1 MSDAGHGL
9 TAQAAFSRPP
19 DGINAVAEADV
30 RLQDVTK
37 RFDNVTA
44 VDRVTLDVYRGEFLS
59 VIGPSGCGKTTTM
72 RLIAGLEQP
81 DAGQIL
87 VRGQHMEGVPP
98 YERNVGLV
106 FQSFALFPHLSVIE
120 NVEFG
125 LRMRGEAAAQ
135 REKKAQR
142 ALETVGMGLLAQRKI
157 EQLSGGQKQRVALAR
172 ALVVEPALI
181 LLDEPLGSL
190 DAKLRIE
197 MQSELKSLQRQMGV
211 TFIHVSHN
219 QGEALVMADRIA
231 VMNDGRFEQVGTPQ
245 VIYKEPQTR
254 FVAEFVG
261 RNNIF
266 SGRVVSAVDGTA
278 RVETRHGTFVVAAP
292 DRSITA
298 GKDVTFVVRAD
309 LMRPVMSGAAP
320 PENAISGVIKG
331 LEYAGSVI
339 LLVLDLGGSEELKVE
354 QHESFTTGEVAPRH
368 GANLTVSWTA
378 AGAFLLP
385 TA

>member
-1 MSDAGHGL
+1 
-9 TAQAAFSRPP
+9 
-19 DGINAVAEADV
+19 VAEADV
-30 RLQDVTK
+30 RLQGVTK
-37 RFDNVTA
+37 RFDDVTA
-44 VDRVTLDVYRGEFLS
+44 VDEVTLDVYRGEFLS

-81 DAGQIL
+81 DTGQIL
-87 VRGQHMEGVPP
+87 IRGQHMEGVPP

-125 LRMRGEAAAQ
+125 LRMRGEASAQ
-135 REKKAQR
+135 REKKALK
-142 ALETVGMGLLAQRKI
+142 ALETVGMGPLARRQI
-157 EQLSGGQKQRVALAR
+157 GQLSGGQKQRVALAR

-231 VMNDGRFEQVGTPQ
+231 VMNEGRVEQVGTPQ
-245 VIYKEPQTR
+245 VIYKEPRTR

-266 SGRVVSAVDGTA
+266 RGRVADAVNGTFH
-278 RVETRHGTFVVAAP
+278 VETRHGTFVVAAP

-298 GKDVTFVVRAD
+298 GQDVTFVVRAD
-309 LMRPVMSGAAP
+309 LTRPVVSGAAT
-320 PENAISGVIKG
+320 ENTISGVIKG
-331 LEYAGSVI
+331 FEFAGSVV
-339 LLVLDLGGSEELKVE
+339 LVVLDLGEGEELKVE
-354 QHESFTTGEVAPRH
+354 QHESFTTGEAAPRH
-368 GANLTVSWTA
+368 GASLTVGWTTA
-378 AGAFLLP
+378 DAFPLP